1 MMPAN
6 QRRIGADAMGL
17 YLIDMT
23 IWILGMIVGIRGH
36 IPQYDDYHA
45 VGTAPTALPIRGVM
59 GVFAT
64 ATFVIGVLAAVVW
77 ATVWIAIKL
86 I

>member
-1 MMPAN
+1 
-6 QRRIGADAMGL
+6 MGL

-23 IWILGMIVGIRGH
+23 IWILGMIAGVRGH
-36 IPQYDDYHA
+36 IPHHA
-45 VGTAPTALPIRGVM
+45 VRAAPTALPVGGVL

-64 ATFVIGVLAAVVW
+64 ATFIIGALSAILWAAIWV
-77 ATVWIAIKL
+77 AIKL

>member
-1 MMPAN
+1 MMPAI
-6 QRRIGADAMGL
+6 QRRIGTGAMGL

-23 IWILGMIVGIRGH
+23 IWILGMIAGVRGH
-36 IPQYDDYHA
+36 IPHHA
-45 VGTAPTALPIRGVM
+45 VRAAPSALPVGAVM

-64 ATFVIGVLAAVVW
+64 ATFIIGAVAAILW
-77 ATVWIAIKL
+77 ATVWVAIKL